1 MNTLLFINA
10 NSYDVEII
18 KSICCMLV
26 TVTAIIAV
34 CSFLATVLKTLFD
47 WMKSMEI
54 GKKSK
59 DQNGCNESDP
69 EEEKRKFEL
78 QKQDRA
84 KALVKD
90 FYEATKGKEQK
101 DLTVTNNLIE
111 LFEKIMGYGMN
122 NSNNS
127 TDGEE
132 K

>member
-18 KSICCMLV
+18 KYICCMLV